1 MSPLQF
7 AHAAPNSAGTRSAW
21 KRSRR
26 QRWNRKKYHANEH
39 HPLARPNGRRRPRR
53 PPRVPCPTSLKRWS
67 QWLRSLLEQKGGIQA
82 ALLSYIR
89 KPILSKPH
97 SNDSRLSSSEIYLSP
112 WPVVHQAFPQDDQR
126 APRFHHGC
134 EEKQKLTA
142 HPHIHRSCCRS
153 VPSNVKTLRKL
164 ESLETTNSPAG
175 CPQGRSLSQDREKV
189 P

>member
-1 MSPLQF
+1 M
-7 AHAAPNSAGTRSAW
+7 
-21 KRSRR
+21 
-26 QRWNRKKYHANEH
+26 
-39 HPLARPNGRRRPRR
+39 
-53 PPRVPCPTSLKRWS
+53 PCPTSLKRWS

-134 EEKQKLTA
+134 EEKQKFTA
-142 HPHIHRSCCRS
+142 HPRIQRSCCRS
-153 VPSNVKTLRKL
+153 FPSNVKTLRKL
-164 ESLETTNSPAG
+164 ESLETSNSAAG
-175 CPQGRSLSQDREKV
+175 NPQGRYLSQLHHWILGTQSAATLQNGGNRSKQILEGERNV
-189 P
+189 RPANHPFAQ